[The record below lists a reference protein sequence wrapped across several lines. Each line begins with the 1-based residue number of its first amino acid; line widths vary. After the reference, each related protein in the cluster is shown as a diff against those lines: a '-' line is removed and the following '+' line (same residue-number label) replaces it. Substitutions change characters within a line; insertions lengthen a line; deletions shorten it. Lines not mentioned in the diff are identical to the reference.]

1 MPLKQKKNNNV
12 LLQQNVSHQS
22 QTKETRSFQIWEL
35 PDDHDG
41 FKALPS
47 IDSIDDIPGDDDM
60 TKPMKF
66 HLEIKIEG
74 DDQTNPKG
82 LDNFVSEFK
91 NDPCYM
97 VESGASG
104 RGSRMIDKNVVSL
117 NKPVKELLDR
127 GTEVKAKLSGAER
140 EWVDAPWFFSYHG
153 KMKSVGCEYAFLGS
167 LKVAWTGSRVV
178 RLASFKQVSGFMAT
192 TTLNANAASIN
203 DCATFLSNAMTLF
216 I

>member
-1 MPLKQKKNNNV
+1 L
-12 LLQQNVSHQS
+12 
-22 QTKETRSFQIWEL
+22 EL

-60 TKPMKF
+60 TEPMKF

-97 VESGASG
+97 VEFGASG
-104 RGSRMIDKNVVSL
+104 RGSRMVVKHIVNL
-117 NKPVKELLDR
+117 NNLVKEVLDR
-127 GTEVKAKLSGAER
+127 GTEAKAKLSGAER

-153 KMKSVGCEYAFLGS
+153 KMKSVGCEYAFFRQFEGCMDRIKSCEACFLH
-167 LKVAWTGSRVV
+167 ADFRVYGDHHTERQCCIDQ
-178 RLASFKQVSGFMAT
+178 RLCYISFQCK
-192 TTLNANAASIN
+192 TLLI
-203 DCATFLSNAMTLF
+203 LIRLWM
-216 I
+216 